1 MPEPRESGERM
12 MIYAPTTPITLT
24 HIALGFLRWRK
35 TGYPIIAPYERLVVI
50 VPVYNEQERITETL
64 GAVLNQT
71 EPPHQII
78 ISDNGSWDETCLV
91 MDRFLMTK
99 GYALRTIFGQSDSK
113 LRICQYEK
121 PDAPSIV
128 FVKHKRQTSKADSI
142 NEIQRLRLV
151 KAQRTLVIDSD
162 TILHPTFVERMNENW
177 YTLHVHR
184 NRAEIRESEILGATV
199 LPKKNPRTG
208 IQERI
213 IALAREAEYTFGQI
227 LVRNGQNFTALYVAP
242 GCGFMCRT
250 DKLMLPNRTV
260 TEDLELTQ
268 TIQSQRKIGRLN
280 KSTLEK
286 FITEN
291 FQVKMNGRLIPLA
304 QFLERFEKPVY
315 FSENNATY
323 VDSAFMYTQ
332 DPIDFKGL
340 FTQVGRWS
348 AGFHEVLF
356 LQGKQFRKGNKRLLF
371 TIYGAKFEGLAS
383 SILFLLVPGLLLI
396 RITTGYGVSLKFI
409 GFFYIFDALVQMFG
423 MTLSLYRRNRLQGVS
438 RASSLKHSLSTS
450 ICIFPFLYILR
461 FVDSVQFLGSYLK
474 TVWETK
480 VNKKTTWNS
489 QWERPHGE
497 MKT

>member
-1 MPEPRESGERM
+1 
-12 MIYAPTTPITLT
+12 MIYVPTTPITLT
-24 HIALGFLRWRK
+24 HIILGFLRLTR
-35 TGYPIIAPYERLVVI
+35 TTYPIIAPHERLVAI
-50 VPVYNEQERITETL
+50 IPVYNEQERITETL
-64 GAVLNQT
+64 GAVLDQT
-71 EPPHQII
+71 EPPHQIV
-78 ISDNGSWDETCLV
+78 ISDNGSWDQTCLV
-91 MDRFLMTK
+91 IDRFLMQK
-99 GYALRTIFGQSDSK
+99 GYALRRIFDKSDSR
-113 LRICQYEK
+113 LQICQYENHN
-121 PDAPSIV
+121 APSIV
-128 FVKHKRQTSKADSI
+128 FVRHKHQTSKADSI
-142 NEIQRLRLV
+142 NEVQKLRLV
-151 KAQRTLVIDSD
+151 QGSRTLVIDSD
-162 TILHPTFVERMNENW
+162 TILRPTFVERMNENW
-177 YTLHVHR
+177 YTLHIHR
-184 NRAEIRESEILGATV
+184 NRAVIRKSEILGATV
-199 LPKKNPRTG
+199 LPKKNPGTG

-227 LVRNGQNFTALYVAP
+227 LVRSGQNLTALYVAP

-250 DKLMLPNRTV
+250 DELMLPNRTV

-268 TIQSQRKIGRLN
+268 TIQSQRKIGRLD
-280 KSTLEK
+280 KSTLRK
-286 FITEN
+286 FIIEE
-291 FQVKMNGRLIPLA
+291 FQVRMNGRLVPLV

-315 FSENNATY
+315 FTENNATY
-323 VDSAFMYTQ
+323 VDSAFMDTQ

-423 MTLSLYRRNRLQGVS
+423 IILSLYRRNRLQGVS